1 MPLSAILTPNFG
13 WRSDGVRMAQGEG
26 ALEVAFARMSGLL
39 RSNVVVASGTA
50 ISRVTG
56 LLRIAVLTYVL
67 GQTALSDAYLL
78 ANETPNIVYDLLLGG
93 LLSATLVP
101 LFSTFVEQ
109 DDDEATNVVISVAVV
124 LMAGLTAV
132 AVLAAPLIF
141 GLYSINIAEDVDDD
155 LYRSVGTTL
164 ARIFLIQIFFYG
176 LTGLANAYLNS
187 RRRFFAAA
195 WSPILPNLIIIATL
209 LSLPNAGSAAWDL
222 PDVLSDDRLRWTLGL
237 GATAGIASMAL
248 VLLPAMARTGFAFR
262 PKVDFG
268 HPAVRKLLSLSFWT
282 IGFVLANQAA
292 LLVVRNL
299 AEPGSSDA
307 SAYIN
312 AFTFFV
318 LPHGLL
324 AVSIATTF
332 QPEMSRSVARGDRA
346 GFVDQASLGL
356 RMTALFTIPAG
367 VGIFVLRQPIIGALL
382 QRGEFS
388 VEDADAAQRAL
399 AGLALGL
406 GAFSIYMFLL
416 RGFYAHKDTKT
427 PFKINVVE
435 NVINIVLA
443 FVLVDS
449 YGVLGLGLAFAL
461 AYVVSSLWAMQILS
475 YKVPGFEVRPLLASL
490 ARMILAAI
498 LMAEAVWLVTQQVD
512 GNTGIDAVVRI
523 VVGTAIGTAVY
534 VGVLMA
540 LRAPELDWVRRRL
553 PARD

>member
-1 MPLSAILTPNFG
+1 
-13 WRSDGVRMAQGEG
+13 
-26 ALEVAFARMSGLL
+26 MSGLL

-50 ISRVTG
+50 LSRITG
-56 LLRIAVLTYVL
+56 LLRLIILGYVL
-67 GQTALSDAYLL
+67 GQTALSDAYLI
-78 ANETPNIVYDLLLGG
+78 ANETPNIVYELLLGG

-101 LFSTFVEQ
+101 LFSTFIET
-109 DDDEATNVVISVAVV
+109 DDDESTNVVLTVSVV
-124 LMAGLTAV
+124 LMAALTVV
-132 AVLAAPLIF
+132 AVIAAPLIF
-141 GLYSINIAEDVDDD
+141 GLYSVNVADGVDAD

-164 ARIFLIQIFFYG
+164 ARIFLIQILFYG
-176 LTGLANAYLNS
+176 LVGLANAFLNS

-195 WSPILPNLIIIATL
+195 WAPILPNVIIIAFL
-209 LSLPNAGSAAWDL
+209 LSLPNPGSADWQL
-222 PDVLSDDRLRWTLGL
+222 EDVLSDDRLRWTLGL
-237 GATAGIASMAL
+237 GATVGIATMAA
-248 VLLPAMARTGFAFR
+248 VLIPAMFATGFKFR
-262 PKVDFG
+262 PNFNFR

-282 IGFVLANQAA
+282 IGFVAANQIA

-332 QPEMSRSVARGDRA
+332 TPEMARSVARRDRT
-346 GFVDQASLGL
+346 GFVDQTSLGL

-388 VEDADAAQRAL
+388 AADADAAQRAL

-406 GAFSIYMFLL
+406 GAFSIYMFVL

-435 NVINIVLA
+435 NLINIVLA
-443 FVLVDS
+443 IVLVDRF
-449 YGVLGLGLAFAL
+449 GVLGLGLAFAF
-461 AYVVSSLWAMQILS
+461 AYMISSLWAMQVLS
-475 YKVPGFEVRPLLASL
+475 YKVPGFSVRSILASIGPMLLAAL
-490 ARMILAAI
+490 
-498 LMAEAVWLVTQQVD
+498 LMAEAVWLVTNLVGGNAGVD
-512 GNTGIDAVVRI
+512 VFVRV
-523 VVGTAIGTAVY
+523 VVGAIVGIGVY
-534 VGVLMA
+534 LGVLFA
-540 LRAPELDWVRRRL
+540 LGVPELDPIRRRL
-553 PARD
+553 RPT

>member
-1 MPLSAILTPNFG
+1 
-13 WRSDGVRMAQGEG
+13 MAQAEG

-176 LTGLANAYLNS
+176 LTGLANAFLNS

-262 PKVDFG
+262 PKVDFR

-282 IGFVLANQAA
+282 IGFVLANQVA

-332 QPEMSRSVARGDRA
+332 QPEMSRSVARGDRT

-443 FVLVDS
+443 FVLVDR

-498 LMAEAVWLVTQQVD
+498 LMAEAVWLVTQQVG
-512 GNTGIDAVVRI
+512 GNTGIDAAVRI

>member
-1 MPLSAILTPNFG
+1 
-13 WRSDGVRMAQGEG
+13 
-26 ALEVAFARMSGLL
+26 MSGLL

-50 ISRVTG
+50 LSRITG
-56 LLRIAVLTYVL
+56 LLRLIILGYVL
-67 GQTALSDAYLL
+67 GQTALSDAYLI
-78 ANETPNIVYDLLLGG
+78 ANETPNIVYELLLGG

-101 LFSTFVEQ
+101 LFSTFVET
-109 DDDEATNVVISVAVV
+109 DDDESTNVVLTVSVA
-124 LMAGLTAV
+124 LMAALTVV
-132 AVLAAPLIF
+132 AVIAAPLIF
-141 GLYSINIAEDVDDD
+141 GLYSVNVADGVDAD

-164 ARIFLIQIFFYG
+164 ARIFLIQILFYG
-176 LTGLANAYLNS
+176 LVGLANAFLNS

-195 WSPILPNLIIIATL
+195 WAPILPNVIIIAFL
-209 LSLPNAGSAAWDL
+209 LSLPNPGSADWQL
-222 PDVLSDDRLRWTLGL
+222 QDVLSDDRLRWTLGL
-237 GATAGIASMAL
+237 GATVGIATMAV
-248 VLLPAMARTGFAFR
+248 VLIPAMFATGFKFR
-262 PKVDFG
+262 PNFNLR
-268 HPAVRKLLSLSFWT
+268 HPAVRQLLSLSFWT
-282 IGFVLANQAA
+282 IGFVVANQIA

-332 QPEMSRSVARGDRA
+332 QPEMARSVARGDRT

-388 VEDADAAQRAL
+388 EADADSAQRAL

-406 GAFSIYMFLL
+406 GAFSIYMFVL

-435 NVINIVLA
+435 NLINIVLA
-443 FVLVDS
+443 VVLVDR

-461 AYVVSSLWAMQILS
+461 AYMISSLWAMQVLS
-475 YKVPGFEVRPLLASL
+475 YKVPGFSVRSILASIGPMLLAAL
-490 ARMILAAI
+490 
-498 LMAEAVWLVTQQVD
+498 LMAEAVWLVTNLVGGNSGVD
-512 GNTGIDAVVRI
+512 AFVRL
-523 VVGTAIGTAVY
+523 VVGAIVGIGVY
-534 VGVLMA
+534 LGVLFA
-540 LRAPELDWVRRRL
+540 LGVPELDPIRRRL
-553 PARD
+553 HPT